1 MPDPAGKPVS
11 KQLIL
16 LLGGARSGKSAYA
29 ESWARAHGR
38 RVLYVAT
45 AQALDEEMRDRI
57 AHHRASRPPDW
68 RTLEA
73 PRNVGRAIRD
83 TVAGESF
90 DTLVLDCV
98 TLLASNVLLALP
110 EDAGQSAVD
119 AALLAE
125 IDDLLAAYRAGD
137 ATWLVVSNE
146 AGLGVVPP
154 SRLGRLYRDALGRAN
169 QRLAAAADR
178 VLLLVVGLP
187 WELKPPGDG

>member
-1 MPDPAGKPVS
+1 MSDRFGEPVS
-11 KQLIL
+11 KRLIL

-29 ESWARAHGR
+29 ENWARTHGR

-45 AQALDEEMRDRI
+45 AEALDGEMRDRI
-57 AHHRASRPPDW
+57 AHHRASRPAAW

-73 PRNVGRAIRD
+73 PRDVGRAIRERA
-83 TVAGESF
+83 AGESF

-110 EDAGQSAVD
+110 EDANQAAVD
-119 AALLAE
+119 AALRAE
-125 IDDLLAAYRAGD
+125 IDDLLAAYSAGN

-146 AGLGVVPP
+146 VGLGVVPP

-178 VLLLVVGLP
+178 VLLLVAGLP
-187 WELKPPGDG
+187 WELKPPGA

>member
-1 MPDPAGKPVS
+1 MPDRLGEPVS
-11 KQLIL
+11 KRLIL

-29 ESWARAHGR
+29 ENWARTHGR

-45 AQALDEEMRDRI
+45 AEALDGEMRDRI
-57 AHHRASRPPDW
+57 AHHRASRPAAW

-73 PRNVGRAIRD
+73 PRDVGRAIRERA
-83 TVAGESF
+83 AGESF

-110 EDAGQSAVD
+110 EDANQAAVD
-119 AALLAE
+119 AALRAE
-125 IDDLLAAYRAGD
+125 IDDLLAAYSAGN

-146 AGLGVVPP
+146 VGLGVVPP

-178 VLLLVVGLP
+178 VLLLVAGLP
-187 WELKPPGDG
+187 WELKPPGA